1 MWLQDTRY
9 LEIIPFPGCNKSKLA
24 YLCVNMEISQSTYK
38 IKLKQFE
45 GPFDLLLFFI
55 RRDELDIYDIPIAKI
70 TKDFLEYLENLKK
83 LNIDIASE
91 FIVMAA
97 TLIRIK
103 AKMLLP
109 RKELDEDGN
118 EIDPRA
124 DLVRKLIEYKKF
136 KEVLDEFRDLES
148 RRSQMHRRGNV
159 ERELKKIAETAL
171 LDVELESVSLYK
183 LMRTFENL
191 MEKFKDQ
198 KRKRTHEIK
207 LHKYKVADQKV
218 TIKNILKSKKRGSF
232 KDIFLYVENRF
243 HAVVTF
249 LAILEMLTAGE
260 LKIIPGEG
268 NNNFW
273 LELKTI

>member
-1 MWLQDTRY
+1 
-9 LEIIPFPGCNKSKLA
+9 
-24 YLCVNMEISQSTYK
+24 METAQGTYK

-55 RRDELDIYDIPIAKI
+55 KRDELDIYDIPIAKI
-70 TKDFLEYLENLKK
+70 TNDFLEYLENLKK

-109 RKELDEDGN
+109 RKELDEEGN

-136 KEVLDEFRDLES
+136 KEVLDEFRQLEAA
-148 RRSQMHRRGNV
+148 RSLMQRRGNV

-171 LDVELESVSLYK
+171 LDVELESLSLYK

-191 MEKFKDQ
+191 MEKLKDQ
-198 KRKRTHEIK
+198 KRKRSHEIK
-207 LHKYKVADQKV
+207 LHKYKVADQKA
-218 TIKNILKSKKRGSF
+218 TIKTILKTKKRGSF
-232 KDIFLYVENRF
+232 KDIFRYVENRF

-260 LKIIPGEG
+260 LKIILGEG
-268 NNNFW
+268 KNNFW
-273 LELKTI
+273 LELKTA